1 MILDL
6 DVYTDM
12 WGIPYFGNR
21 GSPVLLINN
30 IPNRFQFTLWM
41 PNARPAEG
49 AVRDTFS
56 DHSFALEVPHG
67 V

>member
-12 WGIPYFGNR
+12 WGTQNFGNQ
-21 GSPVLLINN
+21 GSPVLLN
-30 IPNRFQFTLWM
+30 IPSRFQFTHWM